1 MKKYAVTK
9 FGVDLKGNE
18 VDELIWE
25 GLATSYS
32 DAINKCLIEIY
43 NEKEREFM
51 RWYLKAHLYELN

>member
-9 FGVDLKGNE
+9 FGVDLRGNE

-25 GLATSYS
+25 GQATSHA
-32 DAINKCLIEIY
+32 DAIDRCLRERY
-43 NEKEREFM
+43 EVKDREFM